1 MSFFF
6 STKMEEIRHVSK
18 NDRWFHDDRMKWNL
32 IIFKRIS
39 RRMVILNIYTLF
51 RDKHCARDNPE
62 RITLVMFCKVNVIVR
77 YSTSNTTLNLQF
89 YRKRS
94 DTWTNLKKKKKISSK
109 KHKNKYHESE
119 TGAKKNFR
127 SKVDRK
133 HQPVCFPYIVQ
144 FVKRNLS
151 SSYSWL

>member
-1 MSFFF
+1 
-6 STKMEEIRHVSK
+6 MEEIRHVSK
-18 NDRWFHDDRMKWNL
+18 NDDFIEWSEIELFLKEFRGKGGN
-32 IIFKRIS
+32 FKYS
-39 RRMVILNIYTLF
+39 HVLWSTLHAY
-51 RDKHCARDNPE
+51 KHCARDNPRE
-62 RITLVMFCKVNVIVR
+62 DYIANFCKVNVIAR
-77 YSTSNTTLNLQF
+77 YSTSNTTLNF
-89 YRKRS
+89 YNF
-94 DTWTNLKKKKKISSK
+94 TENGLIPELKKKKKK
-109 KHKNKYHESE
+109 KYHQGSKNKYHELE